1 MFAFAGYPPTPYGFS
16 KLYEKSIETR
26 NYKLYFEMIIIY
38 TWHFT
43 VMLIKTIFHLL
54 IIICSKTP

>member
-38 TWHFT
+38 YLAFYSDADQIYFSSFDYY
-43 VMLIKTIFHLL
+43 L
-54 IIICSKTP
+54 

>member
-38 TWHFT
+38 YLEFYSDADQNYFSSFDYY
-43 VMLIKTIFHLL
+43 L
-54 IIICSKTP
+54 

>member
-38 TWHFT
+38 YLAFYSDADQNYFSSFDYY
-43 VMLIKTIFHLL
+43 L
-54 IIICSKTP
+54 